1 VRNKK
6 RMVQN
11 WILSNSCNES
21 EITNYLK
28 KREFEGQNGF
38 IKTVFAPKELYPRL
52 CKKSKKALKFK

>member
-1 VRNKK
+1 
-6 RMVQN
+6 MVQN